1 MGQPVT
7 VEPMVGRRVA
17 TVLIVDDHPV
27 VAHGIERMLDRTGD
41 FTVVAACY
49 SGIEALDVAR
59 TMNPDIAVV
68 DVRLGDA
75 DGVDVCRR
83 LLATVA
89 GIRVVMLTAFD
100 DAARLRQCL
109 ASGASGVLL
118 KGTIDLDIAQA
129 LREVVSGRIVV
140 DRGVARDLEAA
151 ESLLAESGPTPLR
164 PREAEVLRLIG
175 VGMTSK
181 AIAKE
186 LDLTVNTVR
195 SYTQALMLKLGAHTR
210 VQAVVTAQKLGLI

>member
-1 MGQPVT
+1 VT
-7 VEPMVGRRVA
+7 IEPLVGSRVSS
-17 TVLIVDDHPV
+17 VLIVDDHPV

-59 TMNPDIAVV
+59 TMRPDIAVV
-68 DVRLGDA
+68 DVRLGDT

-83 LLATVA
+83 LLDTVP

-118 KGTIDLDIAQA
+118 KGTVDLDIAQA
-129 LREVVSGRIVV
+129 LREVVAGRIVV
-140 DRGVARDLEAA
+140 DQSVARDLEAA
-151 ESLLAESGPTPLR
+151 ESLLADSPSSSALR

-175 VGMTSK
+175 FGMTTK

-210 VQAVVTAQKLGLI
+210 VQAVVTAQRMGLI

>member
-1 MGQPVT
+1 MS
-7 VEPMVGRRVA
+7 VEPLLGSRVS

-27 VAHGIERMLDRTGD
+27 VAHGIERVLDRTGD

-59 TMNPDIAVV
+59 KMSPDIAVV
-68 DVRLGDA
+68 DVRLGDT

-83 LLATVA
+83 LLAAVP

-129 LREVVSGRIVV
+129 LREVVGGRIVV
-140 DRGVARDLEAA
+140 DHSVARDLEAA
-151 ESLLAESGPTPLR
+151 ESLLTEATTTPTLR

-175 VGMTSK
+175 FGMTTK

-195 SYTQALMLKLGAHTR
+195 SYTQSLMLKLDAHTR
-210 VQAVVTAQKLGLI
+210 VQAVVTGQKMGLI

>member
-1 MGQPVT
+1 VT
-7 VEPMVGRRVA
+7 IEPLVQRRVSS
-17 TVLIVDDHPV
+17 VLIVDDHPV
-27 VAHGIERMLDRTGD
+27 VAHGIERMLDRTSD

-49 SGIEALDVAR
+49 SGLEALDVAR
-59 TMNPDIAVV
+59 TMSPDIAVV
-68 DVRLGDA
+68 DVRLGDT

-83 LLATVA
+83 LLASVP

-129 LREVVSGRIVV
+129 LREVVSGKIVV
-140 DRGVARDLEAA
+140 DQGVARDLEAA
-151 ESLLAESGPTPLR
+151 ESLLAGSAPSSTLR

-175 VGMTSK
+175 FGMTTK

-195 SYTQALMLKLGAHTR
+195 SYTQALMLKLDAHTR
-210 VQAVVTAQKLGLI
+210 VQAVVTAQKMGLI

>member
-1 MGQPVT
+1 MT
-7 VEPMVGRRVA
+7 VDPMIGSRVS

-41 FTVVAACY
+41 FTVIAACY
-49 SGIEALDVAR
+49 SGIEALDVAC

-68 DVRLGDA
+68 DVRLGDT

-83 LLATVA
+83 LLATVP

-100 DAARLRQCL
+100 DPARLRLCL

-118 KGTIDLDIAQA
+118 KGTVDLDIAQA

-140 DRGVARDLEAA
+140 DQGVARDLEAA
-151 ESLLAESGPTPLR
+151 ESLLTASATTTALR
-164 PREAEVLRLIG
+164 PRETEVLRLIG

-186 LDLTVNTVR
+186 LNLTVNTVR

>member
-1 MGQPVT
+1 VT
-7 VEPMVGRRVA
+7 VEPLLGNRVSS
-17 TVLIVDDHPV
+17 VLIVDDHPV
-27 VAHGIERMLDRTGD
+27 VAHGIERMLDRTDD

-49 SGIEALDVAR
+49 SGVEAVDVAR
-59 TMNPDIAVV
+59 KMCPDIAVV
-68 DVRLGDA
+68 DVRLGDT

-83 LLATVA
+83 LLAAVP

-140 DRGVARDLEAA
+140 DRSVARDLEAA
-151 ESLLAESGPTPLR
+151 ESLLTDVTPSPTLR

-175 VGMTSK
+175 FGMTTK

-210 VQAVVTAQKLGLI
+210 VQAVVTGQKMGLI

>member
-1 MGQPVT
+1 MT
-7 VEPMVGRRVA
+7 VEPLVNSRVS

-27 VAHGIERMLDRTGD
+27 VAHGIERVLDRAGD
-41 FTVVAACY
+41 FAVVAACY
-49 SGIEALDVAR
+49 SGIEALDVAGK
-59 TMNPDIAVV
+59 MCPDIAVV
-68 DVRLGDA
+68 DVRLGDT
-75 DGVDVCRR
+75 DGVEVCRR
-83 LLATVA
+83 LLAAVP

-129 LREVVSGRIVV
+129 LREVVSGKIVV
-140 DRGVARDLEAA
+140 DRSVARDLEAA
-151 ESLLAESGPTPLR
+151 ESLLTDATPSATLR

-175 VGMTSK
+175 FGMTTK
-181 AIAKE
+181 AIARE

-210 VQAVVTAQKLGLI
+210 VQAVVTGQKMGLI